1 MSQEESS
8 EEQKRRAWV
17 QRVQL
22 FKDRSEEYERAVAA
36 TTDEAVRRRLMEE
49 FASYRVVHRS
59 EDVAAGRRPEEFS
72 VLMRQVMWVRWLEV
86 AVEHESTAKQSFR
99 KIVAD
104 PNSGA
109 HMPEFRDSLVAVT
122 ASAYCIEALYGEIK
136 YLIDPIKVKRP
147 TRSRILACAFREAF
161 GIEARDYA
169 RLEQELA
176 WLFQLRNYV
185 VHAYTEDEPAVQHPA
200 GINTGADASRFNA
213 VTSARAVGVAMLVL
227 QMAEAPTAVGHR
239 WVERWVLSARPYYQ
253 AVVQPLR
260 DRRQMDQ
267 LELRAASP
275 AAE

>member
-1 MSQEESS
+1 MAQEESS
-8 EEQKRRAWV
+8 EEQKRRAWA
-17 QRVQL
+17 QRVQS

-49 FASYRVVHRS
+49 FASYRMAHRS
-59 EDVAAGRRPEEFS
+59 EDVATGRRSEGFS

-86 AVEHESTAKQSFR
+86 AVEHESAAKQSFR

-104 PNSGA
+104 SNSGA

-122 ASAYCIEALYGEIK
+122 AAAYCIEALYGEIK
-136 YLIDPIKVKRP
+136 YLIDPVEVKRP
-147 TRSRILACAFREAF
+147 TRSRILARAFQKAF
-161 GIEARDYA
+161 GIETRDYA

-185 VHAYTEDEPAVQHPA
+185 VHAYTEDEPPVQHPA

-213 VTSARAVGVAMLVL
+213 VTSGRTVDIAMLVL
-227 QMAEAPTAVGHR
+227 QMAEAPTAMGHR
-239 WVERWVLSARPYYQ
+239 WVERWILSARPYYQ

-267 LELRAASP
+267 LELP
-275 AAE
+275 AAGPAAK